1 MSARTGVLPKTN
13 SALYRTTRGDAFCV
27 IRLNSC
33 ARCIFSAP
41 VHLLRPNAMPAQT
54 APTVISAAR
63 RLLAPLLASAALVLA
78 GCAATTSNRAPAD
91 DASTAAAEASA
102 PAVHE
107 TVRTTRSVRL
117 QSAGYRAR
125 IEEVVARMRA
135 ACVADDYQP
144 YFRKTACLPGGITEE
159 MLADRTRITAAQKRA
174 AQKVFALTHALNE
187 ETRRIMIESGTPE
200 ERARALASQS
210 ERDPLISA
218 LQEDLLA
225 GRITWGTYNA
235 RRLELHHAASG
246 R

>member
-1 MSARTGVLPKTN
+1 
-13 SALYRTTRGDAFCV
+13 
-27 IRLNSC
+27 
-33 ARCIFSAP
+33 
-41 VHLLRPNAMPAQT
+41 MPAQT
-54 APTVISAAR
+54 VRSAAR

-78 GCAATTSNRAPAD
+78 GCAATTPNRAPAEGL
-91 DASTAAAEASA
+91 AAAEASA
-102 PAVHE
+102 PAANLH
-107 TVRTTRSVRL
+107 
-117 QSAGYRAR
+117 SAGYRAR
-125 IEEVVARMRA
+125 IEEVAARMRA

-174 AQKVFALTHALNE
+174 AREVFALTHALNE

-200 ERARALASQS
+200 ERARALASQA

-225 GRITWGTYNA
+225 GRITWGGYNA
-235 RRLELHHAASG
+235 RRLELHRAAAG

>member
-1 MSARTGVLPKTN
+1 M
-13 SALYRTTRGDAFCV
+13 
-27 IRLNSC
+27 
-33 ARCIFSAP
+33 
-41 VHLLRPNAMPAQT
+41 
-54 APTVISAAR
+54 
-63 RLLAPLLASAALVLA
+63 
-78 GCAATTSNRAPAD
+78 
-91 DASTAAAEASA
+91 
-102 PAVHE
+102 HE

-125 IEEVVARMRA
+125 IEEVAARMRA